1 MEVTEIDKKLYSI
14 LRPYDNWSN
23 DEGEEKNQEAKK
35 ALSDFY
41 EELLKYKPVKDG
53 KAIVVHKRMFDELC
67 VKILAN
73 IKQAF
78 KEQKYMRAAN
88 EIITLM
94 HHEPGDRMGITIYK
108 SLKKLLEAELS
119 Q

>member
-1 MEVTEIDKKLYSI
+1 MDMRLFSI
-14 LRPYDNWSN
+14 LEKHDNWSN
-23 DEGEEKNQEAKK
+23 DEGEEKNLQAKEAICV
-35 ALSDFY
+35 FY

-53 KAIVVHKRMFDELC
+53 KAIIIHKRMFNEVC

-94 HHEPGDRMGITIYK
+94 HYEPGRRMGRTIHE
-108 SLKKLLEAELS
+108 SLKKLLKEELS
-119 Q
+119 LQSS